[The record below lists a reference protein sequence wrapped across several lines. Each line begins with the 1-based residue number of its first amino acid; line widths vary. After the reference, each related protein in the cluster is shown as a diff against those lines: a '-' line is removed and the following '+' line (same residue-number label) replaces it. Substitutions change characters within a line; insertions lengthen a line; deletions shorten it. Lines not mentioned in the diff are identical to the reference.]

1 MACDISLGR
10 KEPCKDSVGGLDA
23 VYFINYDDVNAD
35 ETTYDVTDTDLITG
49 INGAVTINAY
59 KYELKGTNS
68 LEGAITSSRENGTSF
83 VQSTLNLSLK
93 KLSIAQHK
101 QVKLLS
107 YGRPR
112 IVVRDRNN
120 NFFLVG
126 LEYGCDVTG
135 GTIATGTA
143 MGDMS
148 GYTLTFT
155 ADEKIPYNFIDA
167 SSEADLL
174 TVGLTVV
181 EGA

>member
-23 VYFINYDDVNAD
+23 VYFINYDDITAD
-35 ETTYDVTDTDLITG
+35 ETTYDGTNTDMIATLS
-49 INGAVTINAY
+49 GAATINAY

-68 LEGAITSSRENGTSF
+68 LEGAITASRENGTSF
-83 VQSTLNLSLK
+83 VQAVLNLSLK
-93 KLSIAQHK
+93 KLTPAQHK
-101 QVKLLS
+101 EVKLLS

-112 IVVRDRNN
+112 IVVRDRNS

-135 GTIATGTA
+135 GTIASGTA

-155 ADEKIPYNFIDA
+155 ADEKIPFNFLDA
-167 SSEADLL
+167 TTEADLA
-174 TVGLTVV
+174 TIGLTVV